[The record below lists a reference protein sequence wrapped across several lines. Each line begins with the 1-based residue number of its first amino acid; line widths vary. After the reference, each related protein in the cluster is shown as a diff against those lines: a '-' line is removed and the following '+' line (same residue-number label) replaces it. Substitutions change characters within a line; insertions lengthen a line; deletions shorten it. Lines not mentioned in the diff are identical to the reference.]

1 MSDALNQQYR
11 KMTETPIPRLVV
23 SLGIPTTISMLVTNI
38 YNMADT
44 FFVGTL
50 GTSASGAIG
59 IVFGFMSIVQAFGFM
74 YGQGA
79 GSILSR
85 MLGQK
90 NAEEASAYASVGFF
104 LSLSTGALLSIVGF
118 FCMDP
123 LLRLLGSTETI
134 LPYARTYV
142 FYVMLASPLMM
153 SSFSMNTILR
163 YEGKASLAMV
173 GLVTGGVLNIAGD
186 PIFMFAFHMGI
197 AGAGLST
204 ALSQCVSFTI
214 LLSAFLRGKTQSKLS
229 IRYFRFSRRIWNI
242 VSTGFPSLVRQG
254 LASLSTMVLNHCAAP
269 YGDAAIA
276 AMSIVSR
283 INFFM
288 FAVGLGMGQ
297 GFQPVAGYNYGAKI
311 YSRVRGSFRFTL
323 ALSEAMLGVMAVVGF
338 LLSPVVVG
346 WFRNDPEVIAVGSV
360 ALRFQCAALL
370 FQPLSVMSNMTF
382 QITGQRALAS
392 FTAMLRSGLYF
403 IPAVVALSLTAGVW
417 GIETAQAIA
426 DVLAFFTVLPLI
438 VRFFRKLPQD
448 DAPASAGTSVIFKR
462 HADLLNK

>member
-1 MSDALNQQYR
+1 MSDAANQQYR

-23 SLGIPTTISMLVTNI
+23 TLGIPTTISMLVTNI

-44 FFVGTL
+44 FFVGIL

-59 IVFGFMSIVQAFGFM
+59 IVFGFMSIIQAFGFM
-74 YGQGA
+74 YGQGS
-79 GSILSR
+79 GSIISR
-85 MLGQK
+85 KLGQQNEK
-90 NAEEASAYASVGFF
+90 EASIYASTGFF
-104 LSLSTGALLSIVGF
+104 LSLSTGALLAVIGF
-118 FCMDP
+118 LCMDP

-142 FYVMLASPLMM
+142 FYIMLSSPLMM
-153 SSFSMNTILR
+153 SSFTLNNVLR
-163 YEGKASLAMV
+163 YEGKASLAMI
-173 GLVTGGVLNIAGD
+173 GLVAGSLLNIAGD
-186 PIFMFAFHMGI
+186 PVFMFAFHMGI

-204 ALSQCVSFTI
+204 ALSQCVSFSI
-214 LLSAFLRGKTQSKLS
+214 LLSAFLRGRTQSRLA
-229 IRYFRFSRRIWNI
+229 IRNFRFGKVWDI
-242 VSTGFPSLVRQG
+242 VSTGFPSMIRQG
-254 LASLSTMVLNHCAAP
+254 LASLSTMVLNHCAAV

-297 GFQPVAGYNYGAKI
+297 GFQPVAGYNYGAQRF
-311 YSRVRGSFRFTL
+311 SRVRSAFRFTL
-323 ALSEAMLGVMAVVGF
+323 VLSEGMLGVTAAIGF

-346 WFRNDPEVIAVGSV
+346 WFRNDPAVIAVGSV
-360 ALRFQCAALL
+360 ALRYQCVALL

-403 IPAVVALSLTAGVW
+403 IPVVVVLSLLTGVW

-426 DVLAFFTVLPLI
+426 DVLAFLTVLPLI
-438 VRFFRKLPQD
+438 VRFFRKLPQS
-448 DAPASAGTSVIFKR
+448 DAPAPAGPNPLIER
-462 HADLLNK
+462 HAGLLNK

>member
-1 MSDALNQQYR
+1 
-11 KMTETPIPRLVV
+11 MTETPIPRIVV

-44 FFVGTL
+44 FFVGIL

-59 IVFGFMSIVQAFGFM
+59 IVFGFMSIIQAFGFM
-74 YGQGA
+74 YGQGS

-85 MLGQK
+85 KLGQQ
-90 NAEEASAYASVGFF
+90 NEREAAVYASTGFF
-104 LSLSTGALLSIVGF
+104 LSLSTGALLSVIGF
-118 FCMDP
+118 LCMDP

-134 LPYARTYV
+134 LPYAHTYV
-142 FYVMLASPLMM
+142 FYIMLSSPLMM
-153 SSFSMNTILR
+153 SSFTMNNLLR

-173 GLVTGGVLNIAGD
+173 GLVAGAVLNIAGD
-186 PIFMFAFHMGI
+186 PIFMFVFHMGI

-204 ALSQCVSFTI
+204 ALSQCVSFAI
-214 LLSAFLRGKTQSKLS
+214 LLSAFLRGKTQSRLS
-229 IRYFRFSRRIWNI
+229 IRDFRFGKIWDI
-242 VSTGFPSLVRQG
+242 VSTGFPSMVRQG
-254 LASLSTMVLNHCAAP
+254 LASLSTMVLNHCAAV

-297 GFQPVAGYNYGAKI
+297 GFQPVAGYNYGAQK
-311 YSRVRGSFRFTL
+311 YSRVRSAFRFTL
-323 ALSEAMLGVMAVVGF
+323 ALSEGMLGVMAAIGL

-360 ALRFQCAALL
+360 ALRYQCIALL

-403 IPAVVALSLTAGVW
+403 IPIVVVLSLWAGVR

-426 DVLAFFTVLPLI
+426 DVLSFFTVLPLI
-438 VRFFRKLPQD
+438 ARFFRKLPQN
-448 DAPASAGTSVIFKR
+448 DAPAGPNAFFEK
-462 HADLLNK
+462 HAPGLLSK